1 MSAHASPLF
10 EPVVLGSL
18 SLPSRLVMA
27 PMTRNFSPNGVPTE
41 QVVEYYRRRAAAGVG
56 LIITEGTTVD
66 HCAANG
72 YPDVPRFHGED
83 ALAGWK
89 KVVDAV
95 HAAGGKF
102 APQLWH
108 VGNVRRLGTGP
119 DGTVPGYGP
128 MDKFKDGKQIVH
140 GMTAEDIRDVVNAFA
155 QAARDAKAIG
165 CDAVELHG
173 AHGYLIDQF
182 FWEGSN
188 QRDDEYGGSLD
199 KRGRFAVEI
208 IRAVREAVGSEFP
221 IIFRFSQWK
230 QQDYSAR
237 LVDTPELLEQFLKP
251 LAEAGVDIFHCSQ
264 RRYWE
269 PEFEGS
275 ALNLAG
281 WTRKITGK
289 PCITVGSVGLDSEF
303 LEYMVKTDKVAKTEA
318 NIDDLLQR
326 LAEREFDLVAVGRAL
341 IVDPQWPAKL
351 RAGRFDEVLPY
362 SREALKE
369 LA

>member
-1 MSAHASPLF
+1 MSTDAGSLF
-10 EPVVLGSL
+10 QPVVLGSL
-18 SLPSRLVMA
+18 NLPSRLVMA
-27 PMTRNFSPNGVPTE
+27 PMTRNFSPGGVPTE
-41 QVVEYYRRRAAAGVG
+41 QVVEYYRRRAAEGVG
-56 LIITEGTTVD
+56 LIISEGTTVN

-72 YPDVPRFHGED
+72 YPDVPRFHDED
-83 ALAGWK
+83 ALAGWR

-95 HAAGGKF
+95 HEAGGKF

-108 VGNVRRLGTGP
+108 VGNVRRLGSGP
-119 DGTVPGYGP
+119 DGNVPGYGP
-128 MDKFKDGKQIVH
+128 MEKRKDDKVIVH
-140 GMTAEDIRDVVNAFA
+140 GMTRDDIQDVVNAFA
-155 QAARDAKAIG
+155 QAAKDAKAIG

-188 QRDDEYGGSLD
+188 QRDDEYGGNMD
-199 KRGRFAVEI
+199 NRGRFAVEI
-208 IRAVREAVGSEFP
+208 IRAVRQAVGPDFP

-237 LVDTPELLEQFLKP
+237 LAPTPELLEQFLAP
-251 LAEAGVDIFHCSQ
+251 LADAGVDIFHCSQ

-275 ALNLAG
+275 PLNLAG
-281 WTRKITGK
+281 WTRQITGK

-303 LEYMVKTDKVAKTEA
+303 LEYMVKTDKVAETA

-326 LAEREFDLVAVGRAL
+326 LDNNEFDLVALGRVL
-341 IVDPQWPAKL
+341 IVDPAWPAKL
-351 RAGRFDEVLPY
+351 REGRFNEVLPY
-362 SREALKE
+362 SREALKQ
-369 LA
+369 LV

>member
-1 MSAHASPLF
+1 ESVS
-10 EPVVLGSL
+10 LGSL
-18 SLPSRLVMA
+18 SLPTRLVMA

-41 QVVEYYRRRAAAGVG
+41 QVVEYYRRRAAEGVG
-56 LIITEGTTVD
+56 LIISEGTTVP
-66 HCAANG
+66 HSAANG
-72 YPDVPRFHGED
+72 YPNVPQFHGEE

-108 VGNVRRLGTGP
+108 VGNVRRLGTEP

-128 MDKFKDGKQIVH
+128 MEKRKDDQVIVH
-140 GMTAEDIRDVVNAFA
+140 GMTREDIQDVVKAFA
-155 QAARDAKAIG
+155 QAAKDAKAIG

-188 QRDDEYGGSLD
+188 QRDDEYGGNMEN
-199 KRGRFAVEI
+199 RGRFAVEI
-208 IRAVREAVGSEFP
+208 IRAVREAVGADFP

-230 QQDYSAR
+230 QQDYTAR
-237 LVDTPELLEQFLKP
+237 LAPTPELLEQFLKP

-275 ALNLAG
+275 PLNLAG

-289 PCITVGSVGLDSEF
+289 PCITVGSVGLNSEF
-303 LEYMVKTDKVAKTEA
+303 LEFMVKTDKVAESQA

-326 LAEREFDLVAVGRAL
+326 LQNQEFDLVAVGRVL
-341 IVDPQWPAKL
+341 ISDPAWATKL
-351 RAGRFDEVLPY
+351 RDGRVDDILPF
-362 SREALKE
+362 SREALKA
-369 LA
+369 LN